1 MRDYY
6 KEAAIAS
13 GLERVYEV
21 GPVFRAESSFSSRH
35 LCEFTGIDLELA
47 WVFTVEE
54 VMKVEEEMIV
64 HALSKLEPYKEQVK
78 ELYGVELTTQPT
90 VKYMTLNEAKEILKT
105 RGLRFTAQQD
115 LSDEGERILYEILG
129 TDLIFISQYPIAKRP
144 FYHKWNREKGTTES
158 FDLIFKGIEITSG
171 AIRQENINLL
181 KEQAEEK
188 GVSLPSIVTQSAEMG
203 TFPHG
208 GLGIGLER
216 VISKLLGVSVRECSM
231 FPRTPEKLTP

>member
-1 MRDYY
+1 MWDYY

-21 GPVFRAESSFSSRH
+21 GSVFRAESSFSSRH
-35 LCEFTGIDLELA
+35 LCEFTGLDLEMA
-47 WVFTVEE
+47 WVFSVEE
-54 VMKVEEEMIV
+54 VMKIEEEMIV
-64 HALSKLEPYKEQVK
+64 YALSKLEPYKEQVK

-90 VKYMTLNEAKEILKT
+90 VTYMTLDEAKEILKT
-105 RGLRFTAQQD
+105 KGLKFTSQQD
-115 LSDEGERILYEILG
+115 LSDEGERILYEILR

-171 AIRQENINLL
+171 AIRQENLELL
-181 KEQAEEK
+181 KEQAAEK
-188 GVSLPSIVTQSAEMG
+188 GISLPSIVTQSAG
-203 TFPHG
+203 FATFPHG

-216 VISKLLGVSVRECSM
+216 VISRLLGISVRECSM
-231 FPRTPEKLTP
+231 FPRSPDRLTP